1 MRNQNFDKLQW
12 IEYVITESFGKES
25 NNEAL
30 LAVPEI
36 QGLLSFFKIGIDEL
50 VVLSLLID
58 GGIRQEEQACRG

>member
-1 MRNQNFDKLQW
+1 MKNQNFDKLQW

-25 NNEAL
+25 KNDAL

-58 GGIRQEEQACRG
+58 GGIRQEEQAID